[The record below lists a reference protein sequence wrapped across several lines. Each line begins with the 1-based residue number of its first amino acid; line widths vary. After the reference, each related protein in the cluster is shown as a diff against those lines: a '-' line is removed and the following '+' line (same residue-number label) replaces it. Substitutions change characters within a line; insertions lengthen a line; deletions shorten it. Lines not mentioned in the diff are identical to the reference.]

1 MDESTFPGRRLD
13 CRLIGVLEAEQE
25 EEGKMVRNDRLVAVA
40 TQTVRYVEVEHLRD
54 LNETILR
61 QIEAFFVNY
70 QKLRNVK
77 LRILGRRGPEGML
90 RKAAEQK
97 HAA

>member
-1 MDESTFPGRRLD
+1 
-13 CRLIGVLEAEQE
+13 
-25 EEGKMVRNDRLVAVA
+25 MVRNDRLVAVA
-40 TQTVRYVEVEHLRD
+40 TQTVRYAEVEHLRD

-77 LRILGRRGPEGML
+77 LRILGRREPEGML